1 MMNDRFNDVEEK
13 LGEYKCV
20 FETHLASFIKRG
32 VGFFPPRLHQS
43 MIYSLNAGGKRLRPS
58 LCLAIAD
65 TYSVPQSKVMPLALA
80 LEMIHT
86 ASLIHDDLPCMDNDS
101 LRRGKPTN
109 HVVFGESLALL
120 AGTSLIIWAFE
131 QVVDQLST
139 MGVSPLKKLDALALL
154 MSATGPMGIYGG
166 QVLDTDVESQR
177 SRADFVYE
185 IAYSKTAILIR
196 AAVLCGAVLDE
207 KYNEYFSALDAYGT
221 HLGMVFQIVDDIL
234 DVTGKVEELGKTP
247 GKDLLEEKRT
257 FVSVYGLEE
266 AKKIAV
272 AESTLAKRALDPL
285 RLESNFLQRLID
297 YFVERNR

>member
-1 MMNDRFNDVEEK
+1 MESNRFYDVEEK
-13 LGEYKCV
+13 LSEYKST
-20 FETHLASFIKRG
+20 FENHLASFLEME
-32 VGFFPPRLHQS
+32 VGLFPDRLYQS
-43 MIYSLNAGGKRLRPS
+43 MAYSLNAGGKRLRPA
-58 LCLAIAD
+58 LCLAVAD
-65 TYSVPQSKVMPLALA
+65 SCGVPQNKVMPLALA

-86 ASLIHDDLPCMDNDS
+86 ASLIHDDLPCMDNDF

-131 QVVDQLST
+131 QVGRRLT
-139 MGVSPLKKLDALALL
+139 AMGISPQKNLDALTLL

-166 QVLDTDVESQR
+166 QVLDTDIESQR
-177 SRADFVYE
+177 AHADFVYE
-185 IAYSKTAILIR
+185 IAYSKTAVLIR

-207 KYNEYFSALDAYGT
+207 KSSECMPALDAYGT

-234 DVTGKVEELGKTP
+234 DVTGKAEDLGKTP
-247 GKDLLEEKRT
+247 GKDLLEDKRT
-257 FVSVYGLEE
+257 FVSVFGLEE

-272 AESTLAKRALDPL
+272 AESTLAKQALHPIG
-285 RLESNFLQRLID
+285 LESNFLQRLIE